1 MMKKTNKYSLKLTQL
16 QTTND
21 DKKQDKS
28 LEIEFE
34 NHDEVFHIIE
44 LIKEKNLFENENQ
57 SIEFAIG
64 LKLFTEVMLK
74 NRKNELF
81 SELSPEIQ
89 KFMKKLKS
97 S

>member
-34 NHDEVFHIIE
+34 NHDEVFNIIE

>member
-1 MMKKTNKYSLKLTQL
+1 MKRTNKYNLKLTQIE
-16 QTTND
+16 TVKND
-21 DKKQDKS
+21 DYQAKS

-34 NHDEVFHIIE
+34 NHDEIFQIINR
-44 LIKEKNLFENENQ
+44 IKEKNLFENENQ

-81 SELSPEIQ
+81 IDLAPEI
-89 KFMKKLKS
+89 KKLMPKLKNS
-97 S
+97 

>member
-1 MMKKTNKYSLKLTQL
+1 MKKTNKYSLKLTQL

-34 NHDEVFHIIE
+34 NHDEVFNIIE